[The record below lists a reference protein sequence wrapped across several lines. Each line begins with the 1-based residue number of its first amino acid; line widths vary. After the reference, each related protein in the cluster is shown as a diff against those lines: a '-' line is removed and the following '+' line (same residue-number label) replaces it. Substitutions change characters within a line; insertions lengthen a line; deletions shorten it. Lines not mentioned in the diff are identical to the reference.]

1 MKRLSMFANK
11 EQVQGGQN
19 GEATMAQGGSQQQ
32 QTLYIT
38 SSNIGKVPE
47 YNSTEDFSLYLERLE
62 QYFIA
67 NFIDEDRKV
76 AVLLTVIGSHTY
88 RILRDLCDP
97 VLPKNKSFDELCGLL
112 KRQFS
117 PRVST
122 FRKRIEFYEAR
133 QNATESINEW
143 YARIKN
149 LAIPCSFGNLLE
161 EILKDKFI
169 TGLKKGKILDR
180 LCEEEATKKVQELL
194 EIAVKKEAKC

>member
-1 MKRLSMFANK
+1 MFANK

-97 VLPKNKSFDELCGLL
+97 VLPKNKSLMN
-112 KRQFS
+112 S
-117 PRVST
+117 VV
-122 FRKRIEFYEAR
+122 Y
-133 QNATESINEW
+133 
-143 YARIKN
+143 
-149 LAIPCSFGNLLE
+149 
-161 EILKDKFI
+161 
-169 TGLKKGKILDR
+169 
-180 LCEEEATKKVQELL
+180 
-194 EIAVKKEAKC
+194 